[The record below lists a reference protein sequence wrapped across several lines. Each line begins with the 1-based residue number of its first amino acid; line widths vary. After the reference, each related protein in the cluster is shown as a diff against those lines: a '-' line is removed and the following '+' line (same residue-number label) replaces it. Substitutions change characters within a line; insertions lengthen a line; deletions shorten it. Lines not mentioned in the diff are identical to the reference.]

1 MRVDRFLKMA
11 RIVKRR
17 SLAQEMIA
25 LGAVRVGKMEV
36 RASRDLKPG
45 DIVEVAFPRKI
56 VTLRVITVEEAELK
70 RGVGAF
76 EIVEERCVSGEE
88 KAW

>member
-25 LGAVRVGKMEV
+25 HGAVRVGKSEV
-36 RASRDLKPG
+36 RPSRDLKPG
-45 DIVEVAFPRKI
+45 DIVEVAFPRKVLTLK
-56 VTLRVITVEEAELK
+56 VTTVEESELK
-70 RGVGAF
+70 RGVCAF
-76 EIVEERCVSGEE
+76 DIIEERHVSGEE
-88 KAW
+88 RPW